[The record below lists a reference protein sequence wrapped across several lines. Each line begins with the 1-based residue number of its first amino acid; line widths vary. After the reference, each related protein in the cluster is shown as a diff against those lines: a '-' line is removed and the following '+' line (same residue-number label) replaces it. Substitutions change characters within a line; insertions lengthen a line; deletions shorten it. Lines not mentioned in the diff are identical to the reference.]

1 MRYIL
6 IFIISLV
13 TILIFWINFQL
24 NTNTQSRSEQKEDIR
39 LQLHFLETELKHNN
53 LGGRMQYLFP
63 EGYVFIHALYG
74 LSWCELALADSSH
87 DKHLKDK
94 AISEALYAFDQINS
108 EKAASNFQIELIP
121 ENGIFYCGWRNYLLS
136 KILSVDQTFK
146 RHEVYQEMFRIQS
159 QDIIQALEKSKSP
172 YLESYNGHAW
182 PADMFVAM
190 ASLSNYDKI
199 YKPRF
204 QLDIKSWLQLV
215 KKKLD
220 PATQLIPHKVDSKT
234 RSTIEGARGCSIG
247 LSLRM
252 LAEIDTAF
260 GREQYNLV
268 KTNFIT
274 TRFGL
279 PAVREYPQGQL
290 GIGDID
296 SGPVILGVGF
306 SATIV
311 MIGTMSMYDNKVLA
325 DQQYKTI
332 HAFGFATQNQQEKK
346 YLFGAL
352 PMADAFIA
360 WGRAT
365 DLNYKSTHTNVSS
378 KNWWLLTFQLISVL
392 VVLIIWMPIYWGR
405 VRGWLTRVKR
415 DKAV

>member
-6 IFIISLV
+6 IFILSLF

-24 NTNTQSRSEQKEDIR
+24 NTNTQTRSEQKEDIR
-39 LQLHFLETELKHNN
+39 LQLHFLETELKQNN
-53 LGGRMQYLFP
+53 LGERMQHLFP

-74 LSWCELALADSSH
+74 LSWCELALADSLH
-87 DKHLKDK
+87 DKKLKEK
-94 AISEALYAFDQINS
+94 AIHEALYAFDQINS
-108 EKAASNFQIELIP
+108 EKAASNFPIDLTP

-136 KILSVDQTFK
+136 KILSVDRTFK
-146 RHEVYQEMFRIQS
+146 KHEAYQKIFQIQS
-159 QDIIQALEKSKSP
+159 DSIVNALRESNSP
-172 YLESYNGHAW
+172 YLESYNGDVW

-190 ASLSNYDKI
+190 TSLSNYDKI
-199 YKPRF
+199 YTPRF
-204 QLDIKSWLQLV
+204 RSDIQSWLQLV

-220 PATQLIPHKVDSKT
+220 PATRMIPHKVDSETAK
-234 RSTIEGARGCSIG
+234 TIEGARGCSIG

-260 GREQYNLV
+260 GFEQFNLA

-274 TRFGL
+274 TKFGL
-279 PAVREYPQGQL
+279 PAVREYPQGKF
-290 GIGDID
+290 GIGDVD

-311 MIGTMSMYDNKVLA
+311 MIGTMSMYNDKVLA

-332 HAFGFATQNQQEKK
+332 HAFGFATQNNQEKK

-360 WGRAT
+360 WGRST
-365 DLNYKSTHTNVSS
+365 DLNCKSTHPTVSS
-378 KNWWLLTFQLISVL
+378 NNWLLTFQLISVL
-392 VVLIIWMPIYWGR
+392 VVLIIWMPIYWRR
-405 VRGWLTRVKR
+405 VRGWLKRLKR
-415 DKAV
+415 DKAT